1 MKTAKIPQYAPPVA
15 EELPVLLAGLL
26 CTSPEL
32 GENEGI
38 DYEDLV
44 I

>member
-1 MKTAKIPQYAPPVA
+1 MILDKPSYHTPDCILTQSVTDSI
-15 EELPVLLAGLL
+15 L
-26 CTSPEL
+26 CTSPGL

>member
-1 MKTAKIPQYAPPVA
+1 MKTLKTISYAPPRA
-15 EELPVLLAGLL
+15 EEIPACLAELL
-26 CTSPEL
+26 CSSPEL